1 MADKNSEQVKYET
14 ELLKLMALF
23 VLAVGGGIIGLMLG
37 ERTGVRLFLTFSGVL
52 LTVLLVIG
60 VWRRHR
66 TVRRTISK
74 IKEPSS

>member
-1 MADKNSEQVKYET
+1 MADKNSEQIKYET
-14 ELLKLMALF
+14 ELLKLMAIF
-23 VLAVGGGIIGLMLG
+23 VLAVGGGTIGLMLG

-52 LTVLLVIG
+52 LTVLLVVG

-74 IKEPSS
+74 IREPSS